1 MGEARSGGHHFP
13 VGSVV
18 EVLDKEAGVHLVST
32 VVPPP
37 RNIEPEN
44 EGKLYVRYRYLP
56 LRRGRSGRL
65 REFVD
70 VSSVRPTP
78 PPHKASKRF
87 ELNDVV
93 EAYHIGGWWEGVVT
107 AVSDGGEKLVVTFE
121 NPPEPDELRFARS
134 NLRPL
139 WDWVDGVWTWPQRKG
154 ENGALK
160 VGKKVEV
167 SIDCDL
173 DFDFDFDFDFRV
185 AWFPAVIVRN
195 LGNGVYSVKLKDKN
209 VKCVGIR
216 PSPPVLDDGEFRVGE
231 KVDAF
236 FDCGWW
242 TGFIIK
248 KVKMNEYIVLFED
261 MNSTKQLNRSELRP
275 HLEWK
280 DGKWLIHHDGAASSS
295 PKSKRKR
302 KSSFSSLKRHKPQ
315 TEYDRDVHQLID
327 EDSRAPNEE
336 TEHIDKD
343 GDDIEYNRDVQ
354 QLIDED
360 SRAPNEETEHID
372 KDGDD
377 IEYNRDVQQLIDE
390 DSRAPNEETEHI
402 DKDGDDIEYNRDVQQ
417 LIDED
422 SRAPNEETEHIDKDG
437 DDIEYNRDVQQL
449 INEDSRAPNKETEH
463 IDKDGDDVEYDHG
476 VQQLINEDSRAPNK
490 ETEHIDKD
498 GDDVEYDHGVQQLN
512 GEDSISR
519 APNEDSVQQLPFVKR
534 NAIWK
539 SIEWTEVLQR
549 MPHFEPLRA
558 FRENQRE
565 GLAIACMVTFTNM
578 VEASRRLKL
587 TDPKSEMDD
596 IQETL
601 VDLETFG
608 FHVGE
613 VRERVTK
620 LLKAKEEAERLDV
633 EAKGIL
639 EQIETRSMTRERVE
653 REMREM
659 NMHIGRLQERLKLAE
674 VEEEKEVEEI
684 GRLQARLEKN
694 QKQVESLRS
703 DFEASVSNGD

>member
-1 MGEARSGGHHFP
+1 MGEARSGGHQFP

-18 EVLDKEAGVHLVST
+18 EVLDKEAGVRLVCT

-37 RNIEPEN
+37 RNIEPQN

-56 LRRGRSGRL
+56 VRRGCAGRL
-65 REFVD
+65 REFVH

-78 PPHKASKRF
+78 PPHKPSKRF
-87 ELNDVV
+87 QLNDVV
-93 EAYHIGGWWEGVVT
+93 EAYYTGGWWKGVVSS
-107 AVSDGGEKLVVTFE
+107 VSDGGEKLVVTFE
-121 NPPEPDELRFARS
+121 NPPEQLRFAPS

-160 VGKKVEV
+160 VGEKVEV
-167 SIDCDL
+167 SIDFDL
-173 DFDFDFDFDFRV
+173 DLDLGSDFDFRA
-185 AWFPAVIVRN
+185 AWFPSVIVRD

-261 MNSTKQLNRSELRP
+261 TDNAMLLNRSELRP

-280 DGKWLIHHDGAASSS
+280 DGKWLIHHDGAASSTT
-295 PKSKRKR
+295 KSKRKR

-315 TEYDRDVHQLID
+315 TEYDRDVQRLID
-327 EDSRAPNEE
+327 EDSRAPNEETKHIDKDGDDIEYYRDVLRLINEDSRAPNEETKHIDKDGDDVEYDHDVQQLNGEDSMAPNEE

-343 GDDIEYNRDVQ
+343 GDDVAYDHDVQ
-354 QLIDED
+354 QLNGED
-360 SRAPNEETEHID
+360 SISRAPNEETEHID
-372 KDGDD
+372 KDDD
-377 IEYNRDVQQLIDE
+377 DL
-390 DSRAPNEETEHI
+390 A
-402 DKDGDDIEYNRDVQQ
+402 
-417 LIDED
+417 
-422 SRAPNEETEHIDKDG
+422 
-437 DDIEYNRDVQQL
+437 
-449 INEDSRAPNKETEH
+449 
-463 IDKDGDDVEYDHG
+463 YDH
-476 VQQLINEDSRAPNK
+476 D
-490 ETEHIDKD
+490 
-498 GDDVEYDHGVQQLN
+498 VQQLN

-519 APNEDSVQQLPFVKR
+519 APNEDSVQKLPFVKR

-539 SIEWTEVLQR
+539 SKEWTEVLQR

-565 GLAIACMVTFTNM
+565 GLAIACMVTFTNV
-578 VEASRRLKL
+578 VEASHRLKL
-587 TDPKSEMDD
+587 TDAKSEMDD

-601 VDLETFG
+601 VDLEDYG

-620 LLKAKEEAERLDV
+620 LLMAKEEAERLDV

-639 EQIETRSMTRERVE
+639 KQIEARSERRERIE
-653 REMREM
+653 GEMREM
-659 NMHIGRLQERLKLAE
+659 NMHIGRLQERLKVAE

-684 GRLQARLEKN
+684 GHLQARLEKN